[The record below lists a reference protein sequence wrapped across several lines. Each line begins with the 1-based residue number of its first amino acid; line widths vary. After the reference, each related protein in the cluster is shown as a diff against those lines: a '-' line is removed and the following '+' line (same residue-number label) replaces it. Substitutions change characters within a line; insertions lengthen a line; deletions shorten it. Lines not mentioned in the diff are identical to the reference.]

1 MNVCSFTGRLVRDVE
16 ARSTASGMV
25 VANYTIAVD
34 KDRTVQEGEQK
45 ADFFRMVAYDK
56 AAEWA
61 KRWLAKG
68 VKVEVVCR
76 AQQRNYE
83 DKTGVKREVVEFVV
97 QRQGFAE
104 SKAARDGAATLEA
117 PQAQPQ
123 AAPSKWVQDDAVLFA
138 GTPFAL

>member
-1 MNVCSFTGRLVRDVE
+1 MNIAAFTGRMVRDPEV
-16 ARSTASGMV
+16 RSTASGMV

-34 KDRTVQEGEQK
+34 KDRTVQEGEPK
-45 ADFFRMVAYDK
+45 ADFFRLVAYDK

-68 VKVEVVCR
+68 IKIEVVCR

-104 SKAARDGAATLEA
+104 SKAARETGALEA

-123 AAPSKWVQDDAVLFA
+123 AAPAKWVQDDDVLFA